1 MGGREREET
10 SGGSAARLRSR
21 VSRNGILS
29 FALCV
34 LHRDRKWRRQRR
46 ITTSLGGKIRGGGG
60 GAMEAPRDGA
70 DYSHTPS
77 VPPSDTHAAINHC
90 GALLS
95 NAAHNSCG
103 AFVILSPRLSARVPA
118 RAARSP
124 TRPLARRSFIKVLH
138 MNMY

>member
-1 MGGREREET
+1 MGWGET
-10 SGGSAARLRSR
+10 SGGGGGAVRLRSR

-46 ITTSLGGKIRGGGG
+46 ITPSLGGRIG
-60 GAMEAPRDGA
+60 GAGEGGVMAAPRDGA

-77 VPPSDTHAAINHC
+77 IPPSDTHAAINHC

-103 AFVILSPRLSARVPA
+103 AFVILSPRL
-118 RAARSP
+118 
-124 TRPLARRSFIKVLH
+124 
-138 MNMY
+138 